1 MPFALPN
8 LPLHEVYPT
17 ETARIRQQ
25 FERTG
30 DGRAAVLERS
40 ALVDTLLARLYRDWM
55 STDLAG
61 PENLC
66 LVAMGGY
73 GRRALFPHSD
83 IDLLFLSENN
93 RVEESHR
100 EAVAGVSRALWDLQL
115 RLSPTARTLEECDAL
130 DRENLEFSISL
141 LDGRYLAG
149 DARLFARLREQVI
162 PQMVARERQ
171 EMVSNLAE
179 LTRRRHA
186 KHGYT
191 IFELEPNLK
200 EAPGGLRDYQLAGW
214 LALMGE
220 LEKNRRWMTPEG
232 LWPAA
237 LGEQCARAFD
247 FLAAARCFL
256 HYHQKR
262 DFNQLT
268 YELQAEAAARGI
280 GHRPGQ
286 ELPAEEW
293 MRSYFRHARSVHH
306 LARQI
311 GRAHV

>member
-1 MPFALPN
+1 MPFALPD

-66 LVAMGGY
+66 LVALGGY

-115 RLSPTARTLEECDAL
+115 RLSPTARTLEE
-130 DRENLEFSISL
+130 
-141 LDGRYLAG
+141 
-149 DARLFARLREQVI
+149 
-162 PQMVARERQ
+162 
-171 EMVSNLAE
+171 
-179 LTRRRHA
+179 
-186 KHGYT
+186 
-191 IFELEPNLK
+191 
-200 EAPGGLRDYQLAGW
+200 
-214 LALMGE
+214 
-220 LEKNRRWMTPEG
+220 
-232 LWPAA
+232 
-237 LGEQCARAFD
+237 
-247 FLAAARCFL
+247 
-256 HYHQKR
+256 
-262 DFNQLT
+262 
-268 YELQAEAAARGI
+268 
-280 GHRPGQ
+280 
-286 ELPAEEW
+286 
-293 MRSYFRHARSVHH
+293 
-306 LARQI
+306 I
-311 GRAHV
+311 GRASCRERVYVLV